1 MRSASSPRR
10 VLVSHAAPHAFAP
23 MTRSILA
30 RLGYAILEAE
40 EFARELEAD
49 EYARPDL
56 RIVDERQLAEVGHED
71 PVVPI
76 VVLSG
81 RLGVT
86 GADPRIVAAL
96 RRPAGVH
103 DLYRIVQQVLED
115 TPRSSPRVPTHL
127 RALCE
132 KRGREWAAT
141 VLSLSE
147 NGCLMRSPEPLR
159 LGARIRVRV
168 ELPQRGPLALE
179 GEVSYQL
186 PPDVGVVFDALPR
199 SVRETL
205 AEFVRDSLAAA
216 WPRSD
221 AGTPGQ
227 GLG

>member
-1 MRSASSPRR
+1 MAGPGLPMRVPMHSASSPRR
-10 VLVSHAAPHAFAP
+10 VLVSHAAPTAFAP
-23 MTRSILA
+23 MTRPILA

-40 EFARELEAD
+40 EFALELEAD

-96 RRPAGVH
+96 RRPAGLH

-115 TPRSSPRVPTHL
+115 TPRSSPRVATHL
-127 RALCE
+127 RVRCE
-132 KRGREWAAT
+132 QPGRVWAAT
-141 VLSLSE
+141 LLSLSE
-147 NGCLMRSPEPLR
+147 NGCLVRSPEPLR
-159 LGARIRVRV
+159 LGARIGLRL
-168 ELPQRGPLALE
+168 ELPCRGPLGLE

-186 PPDVGVVFDALPR
+186 PPDVGIVFNAAPR
-199 SVRETL
+199 SVREAL
-205 AEFVRDSLAAA
+205 AGFVRDALAGAA
-216 WPRSD
+216 R
-221 AGTPGQ
+221 
-227 GLG
+227 